1 MAQGLMGSLCSGTFT
16 FDAVEGLRAETFSQR
31 ENMNDPRQQSLFF
44 ITPPDLYKLCAVKII
59 LSNQVADTEIRSTQ
73 MKMCRQLLYMHQDIL
88 VSPVPGILSQ
98 IWVVMAIPFYK
109 AGKLNAYIEKCGA
122 KEENFFLK
130 WESKVLLLREFG
142 ISQSIIKD
150 FDTNNNAVIEGHSIL
165 NNWCYVLPSMKRG
178 QIISILHTT
187 PPDCPFH
194 SYEDFRMHWDDL
206 YGYKLPEDCGNT
218 KIYCSI
224 YFKMIGERIFTY
236 PLSCIRSQPIQF
248 FPRVDLEGV
257 LKSFLS
263 DLKSKLPQI
272 CGFPIKMTTKACYYT
287 QELMKPHVQ
296 ENKTKAF
303 NVTTKQMFSSSLTQA
318 PSTRPALAEHL
329 RWCSVAVDHKEELS
343 GSHLKKPWVP
353 STLQLQQEAVQNR
366 KKALPDK
373 APQVHM
379 EVPKPNRGKIQVQ
392 GTNFTSQ
399 NNIVPKFIP
408 FFKNQSL
415 QMNKNI
421 LEPGNLKRKQLV
433 TESKFFSLK
442 ASVMQ
447 NDKLNLDPAIKKR
460 SNHNI
465 QMNTRNLNQKISRL
479 LQEKNTGSC
488 ENIKHPP
495 SNGES
500 STMSLNES
508 KHLSNSLLFQMS
520 KNRIGVINSAVDFQ
534 VNGKEHLTSKHI
546 TQILG
551 KGHESVKIK
560 QPHIFESDT
569 ETEDAQ
575 VLQWQSINETIKVGV
590 NDHKL
595 IISKTSHRSKRKLC
609 QESSK
614 TSKRSHSN
622 TIHYGQSSFSR
633 NKIHDVDKSKAQKSL
648 IIPKA

>member
-109 AGKLNAYIEKCGA
+109 AGKLNAYIENCGA

-329 RWCSVAVDHKEELS
+329 RWCSVAVDHKVELS

-442 ASVMQ
+442 AGVMQ

-633 NKIHDVDKSKAQKSL
+633 NKIHHVDKSKAQKSL

>member
-44 ITPPDLYKLCAVKII
+44 ITPPGLYKLCAVKII

-329 RWCSVAVDHKEELS
+329 RWCSVAVDHKVELS